1 MSDGIYAALSGALA
15 QERNL
20 QVTANNVANTNTT
33 GYKADR
39 PSFYETLTKVK
50 DPKALA
56 PSLRYVHVAD
66 VQVDHQPG
74 SLKSTERPL
83 DVALQG
89 DGFFTIE
96 TPKGE
101 RYTRAGSFVVDH
113 EGTLRTLGGYRVL
126 GEAGPV
132 TVKGRELKIP
142 ENTREV
148 AINPDGTVRADNVE
162 VGKLKLVRFADVQHD
177 LLKDGQTWF
186 TTVNNAQPMSAEPTT
201 TCEQGFLEDSNLNPV
216 GGMIELIVV
225 QRSFEALQ
233 KVIQTFRDLDNRT
246 ARDVAGRG

>member
-1 MSDGIYAALSGALA
+1 MSDGIYSALSGALA

-20 QVTANNVANTNTT
+20 QVTANNVANSNTT
-33 GYKADR
+33 GFKADR

-66 VQVDHQPG
+66 VQIDHQSG
-74 SLKSTERPL
+74 SLRLTERPL

-113 EGTLRTLGGYRVL
+113 EGTLRTLGGHRVL
-126 GEAGPV
+126 GENGPI
-132 TVKGRELKIP
+132 TVKGRALKVP
-142 ENTREV
+142 DNTREV
-148 AINPDGTVRADNVE
+148 VINPDGVVRADDIE
-162 VGKLKLVRFADVQHD
+162 IGKLKLVRFANLEHD
-177 LLKDGQTWF
+177 LIKDGLTWF
-186 TTVNNAQPMSAEPTT
+186 STVDNAQPLAAEPTT
-201 TCEQGFLEDSNLNPV
+201 TCEQGYLEDSNINPV
-216 GGMIELIVV
+216 GGMIEMIVV

-233 KVIQTFRDLDNRT
+233 KVIETFRELDNRT
-246 ARDVAGRG
+246 ARDVAGR

>member
-20 QVTANNVANTNTT
+20 QVTANNVANSNTS

-50 DPKALA
+50 NPKALA

-66 VQVDHQPG
+66 VQIDHQAG
-74 SLKSTERPL
+74 SFKLTERPL

-101 RYTRAGSFVVDH
+101 RYTRAGSFVVDQ

-132 TVKGRELKIP
+132 TVKGRELKVP
-142 ENTREV
+142 QNTREV

-162 VGKLKLVRFADVQHD
+162 VGKLKLVRFTDLKHD
-177 LLKDGQTWF
+177 LIKDGLTWF
-186 TTVNNAQPMSAEPTT
+186 TTANNAQPLAVEKTT
-201 TCEQGFLEDSNLNPV
+201 TCEQGYLEDSNINPV
-216 GGMIELIVV
+216 AGMIEMIVV
-225 QRSFEALQ
+225 QRSFDALQ
-233 KVIQTFRDLDNRT
+233 KVIQAFHDLDNRT